1 MSGLRECAD
10 YIIDQTLRDAEESE
24 MELETPAVPRQI
36 CPPKRYI
43 GNAPSHKSTGPRE
56 FFRVELVKMVDTAF
70 TQLEER
76 FESEGITELEKFE
89 KLLLEGHDMT
99 QLEAIKRS
107 LNVWPAE
114 LDIQDTRCIL
124 VISPDSCVCSKL
136 LKATAV

>member
-1 MSGLRECAD
+1 
-10 YIIDQTLRDAEESE
+10 
-24 MELETPAVPRQI
+24 
-36 CPPKRYI
+36 
-43 GNAPSHKSTGPRE
+43 
-56 FFRVELVKMVDTAF
+56 MVDTAF

-114 LDIQDTRCIL
+114 LDIQDTRYIL
-124 VISPDSCVCSKL
+124 VISPHSCVCSKL